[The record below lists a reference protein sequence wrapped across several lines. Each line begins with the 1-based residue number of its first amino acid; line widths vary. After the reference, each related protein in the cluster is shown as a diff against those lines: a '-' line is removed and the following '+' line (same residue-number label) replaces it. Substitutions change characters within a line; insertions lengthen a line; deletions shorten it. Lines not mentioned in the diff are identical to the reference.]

1 MLGLMFAFMMVI
13 PAGAQQNQP
22 QGVPQSQ
29 DDKVSYAI
37 GVQVAEGIK
46 SQDIKVNPEMVAE
59 GLRDALSGSKLK
71 LSTEDIGAAIVA
83 IQQMMKQKADEARTA
98 AIEKNK
104 TAGEAFLADN
114 AKKEG
119 IVSLPDGLQYKVV
132 TAGTG
137 KKPTDDDTVVCQY
150 RGTLLDGT
158 EFDSSYSRGPAV
170 FAVKDVIPGFRE
182 AVKLMPVGSK
192 WQVFIPPSLA
202 YGEKGAGDA
211 IEPDATLIFEVE
223 LVSIQPKP

>member
-1 MLGLMFAFMMVI
+1 MLAFMMVI
-13 PAGAQQNQP
+13 SAGAQQNQP
-22 QGVPQSQ
+22 HGAPQTQ

-119 IVSLPDGLQYKVV
+119 IVSLPDGLQYKIV

-137 KKPTDDDTVVCQY
+137 KKPADDDTVVCQY

-158 EFDSSYSRGPAV
+158 EFDSSYGRGPAV

-192 WQVFIPPSLA
+192 WQVFIPSSLA

>member
-1 MLGLMFAFMMVI
+1 MRLILMLGLMFAFMMVI
-13 PAGAQQNQP
+13 PAGAQQNPAQGAP
-22 QGVPQSQ
+22 QTQ

-119 IVSLPDGLQYKVV
+119 IVSLPDGL
-132 TAGTG
+132 
-137 KKPTDDDTVVCQY
+137 
-150 RGTLLDGT
+150 
-158 EFDSSYSRGPAV
+158 
-170 FAVKDVIPGFRE
+170 
-182 AVKLMPVGSK
+182 
-192 WQVFIPPSLA
+192 
-202 YGEKGAGDA
+202 
-211 IEPDATLIFEVE
+211 
-223 LVSIQPKP
+223 